1 MRKAVSGALSAWMII
16 TFLVIGQS
24 IYIHTRHGLDGFH
37 AFMQEAPYT
46 NIPITLASVAL
57 AWLLVGLLLWLIR
70 ANRLT
75 IASIPAWAGFF
86 IVAFSYLNILRER
99 VRYGDIDYY
108 IEAASALFNR
118 QPLPDTYLYPPLWAT
133 LLSFLV
139 PFGEDAILLVCW
151 VVNLLSLFLFH
162 YLLFRVLAHYG
173 FNWQAAG
180 LIIPLFLM
188 VNMPIMRT
196 LMYVQ
201 VNLHVMNLVFLAIL
215 LFQKRTFLSALAL
228 ALAIHLKASP
238 ALLVLAFLLEM
249 NWKWLF
255 WFAVHTLLIAG
266 FTIVIHGPSPFLDF
280 VNNFILLNSPH
291 VLSMRDNS
299 FDSAI
304 GMALSYVRADPAL
317 VRVLVYL
324 AKGITLLI
332 GLFLSVRTH
341 AFYPAEKSGTKLFNA
356 IIPLMVAMTLFSP
369 LIWEHHGV
377 FLTLPF
383 LLLLKKMASSIEWIL
398 LGTIYLFVFLLPTF
412 DYFPWSYARLPA
424 MLTLLA
430 LLWGAQNRVDNDFLG
445 RFNTWSQSMLRSNT

>member
-1 MRKAVSGALSAWMII
+1 MRKTVSGAFTGWIII
-16 TFLVIGQS
+16 TFLIIGQS
-24 IYIHTRHGLDGFH
+24 MYIHTRHGLDGFS

-57 AWLLVGLLLWLIR
+57 AWLLVGLLLWLIHT
-70 ANRLT
+70 NRLT
-75 IASIPAWAGFF
+75 TAFVPAWAGFF
-86 IVAFSYLNILRER
+86 MVAFSYLNILRER

-108 IEAASALFNR
+108 VEAASALFNH

-139 PFGEDAILLVCW
+139 PMGEDAILLVCW
-151 VVNLLSLFLFH
+151 VANILSLFLFH
-162 YLLFRVLAHYG
+162 YLLLRVLEHYG

-180 LIIPLFLM
+180 LIIPLFLL
-188 VNMPIMRT
+188 VNMPVMRT

-201 VNLHVMNLVFLAIL
+201 VNLHVINLILLAIL
-215 LFQKRTFLSALAL
+215 FFQKRTFLSALAL

-255 WFAVHTLLIAG
+255 CFVVNTLLIAG
-266 FTIVIHGPSPFLDF
+266 FTIAIHGPSPFLDF

-383 LLLLKKMASSIEWIL
+383 LLLLKKMASSTEWVL
-398 LGTIYLFVFLLPTF
+398 FSTIYLLVFLMPTF
-412 DYFPWSYARLPA
+412 DFFPWSYARLPA
-424 MLTLLA
+424 MLA
-430 LLWGAQNRVDNDFLG
+430 LLVLLWRTQNRGDNDFSG
-445 RFNTWSQSMLRSNT
+445 RLNAWSQSMLGANT